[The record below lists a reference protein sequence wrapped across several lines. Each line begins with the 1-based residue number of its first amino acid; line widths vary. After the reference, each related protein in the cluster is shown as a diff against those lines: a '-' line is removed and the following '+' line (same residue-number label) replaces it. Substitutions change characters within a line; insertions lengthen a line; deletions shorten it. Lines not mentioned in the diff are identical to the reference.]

1 MNVVAIVQARIGST
15 RLPGKV
21 LKKIQN
27 KVVLDYVIDRLKT
40 CKKIDDIVL
49 AITTNKKDDVLEKYA
64 KDKRINYIRGSEED
78 VLSRY
83 YEAAKKYNADIIV
96 RITSDCPLIDPK
108 IVDEIIT
115 KHIEKNADYTANII
129 ERTYP
134 RGLDTEVFNFKVLE
148 ENHKNAK
155 EKYYREHVTPYI
167 REHPEKF
174 KLQSIVAQGKIKRPD
189 IRITLDTKEDLE
201 LISKI
206 ISHFDKIDFNT
217 EDVINY
223 LEKNPELLK
232 INQDV
237 KQKESKNKLKVAF
250 RVDASADI
258 GIGHLMRCLALSEE
272 LTKKGHSCFFV
283 TKTDNDELASKIRKK
298 NDLFQLNPNLDLNQD
313 AEALIKFSNENSI
326 DWIVTDH
333 YGIDAEYIQNLKK
346 KNFKVLSID
355 DFAQIHYFSDI
366 VLNQNIGSEKLR
378 YSSEK
383 DTKFLLGPK
392 YAILRDQ
399 LLTRENKKGPNDV
412 KKILIMIGGTDKG
425 NLILKILKSLKSFN
439 KAEFLVVI
447 GPLNPHYDEI
457 KNYVEDNGLKA
468 KVIKS
473 PENMADLYLES
484 DIAIS
489 AGGTSSYEFSYFGIP
504 NLIIA
509 IADNQLIISNE
520 FDKQN
525 ISIYLGEKDQFSP
538 EKLQNKFNE
547 LISNSS
553 LRKKLSGNGK
563 RLVDGK
569 GKQRI
574 VEFMEKI

>member
-1 MNVVAIVQARIGST
+1 MNVVAIIQARIGST

-40 CKKIDDIVL
+40 CKKIDDIIL
-49 AITTNKKDDVLEKYA
+49 AITTNKKDDVLERYA
-64 KDKRINYIRGSEED
+64 KDKKISYIRGSEED

-83 YEAAKKYNADIIV
+83 FQAAKKYNADIIV
-96 RITSDCPLIDPK
+96 RVTSDCPLIDPK

-115 KHIEKNADYTANII
+115 KHIENNADYTANII

-134 RGLDTEVFNFKVLE
+134 RGLDTEVFNFDILE
-148 ENHKNAK
+148 KTHKHAK
-155 EKYYREHVTPYI
+155 EKHYREHVTPYV

-174 KLQSIVAQGKIKRPD
+174 KLQSIEAQGKIKRPD
-189 IRITLDTKEDLE
+189 IGITLDTKEDFE

-206 ISHFDKIDFNT
+206 ISHFDNLDFYTENVIDF
-217 EDVINY
+217 
-223 LEKNPELLK
+223 LEKNPELIK
-232 INQDV
+232 INQNV
-237 KQKESKNKLKVAF
+237 KQKKVKDKLNIAF

-283 TKTDNDELASKIRKK
+283 SKTDNDELINRIQK
-298 NDLFQLNPNLDLNQD
+298 NNDFFQLNQNLDLNQD
-313 AEALIKFSNENSI
+313 AETLIKFSNENNI
-326 DWIVTDH
+326 DWIVTDR
-333 YGIDAEYIQNLKK
+333 YDIDTNYIQNLKE

-366 VLNQNIGSEKLR
+366 VLNQNIGSEKLK
-378 YSSEK
+378 YSSERN
-383 DTKFLLGPK
+383 TKFLLGPK

-399 LLTRENKKGPNDV
+399 LLIRENKKGPNDAE
-412 KKILIMIGGTDKG
+412 KILIMIGGTDKD
-425 NLILKILKSLKSFN
+425 NLILEILKSLKSFN
-439 KAEFLVVI
+439 KTEFLVVI
-447 GPLNPHYDEI
+447 GPLNSHYDEI
-457 KNYVEDNGLKA
+457 KKYIKDNDLNA
-468 KVIKS
+468 RVTKS

-484 DIAIS
+484 DVAIS

-509 IADNQLIISNE
+509 IADNQLKISNE
-520 FDKQN
+520 LDKQN
-525 ISIYLGEKDQFSP
+525 ISIYLGKKDQLSTGNL
-538 EKLQNKFNE
+538 KNKFKE
-547 LISNSS
+547 LIDNSA
-553 LRKKLSGNGK
+553 LRKTLSENGK

-574 VEFMEKI
+574 VDFMEKI